1 MVIREQKM
9 SLDEYRAVTELPENR
24 DRHLEW
30 IDGEIVEKMG
40 SFTPSRIALEIAR
53 FLGNYLAERRLGYI
67 TGADGSYLM
76 SLDGQMFIPDVGYIS
91 RARLPQAPA
100 REVPLP
106 PDLAVKVKSPTDR
119 VRDLRKKAE
128 QYLAYGTAMVW
139 LVLPEANQV
148 EVYTPDDDVQ
158 VFGLDDTISGG
169 AVLPDFTLSV
179 SAIFAGD

>member
-40 SFTPSRIALEIAR
+40 SFTPSRIAALIS
-53 FLGNYLAERRLGYI
+53 FLLNSFVLPRAIGCV

-76 SLDGQMFIPDVGYIS
+76 SPDGQMFIPDVGYIS

-106 PDLAVKVKSPTDR
+106 PDLAVEVKSPTDR

-128 QYLAYGTAMVW
+128 QYLAHGTAMVW

-148 EVYTPDDDVQ
+148 EVYIPDDDVR

-179 SAIFAGD
+179 RAIFSEL